1 MKDLIKKILREEV
14 NKRFI
19 RGTDAAK
26 SIIIKHM
33 EKIISNTTRV
43 TPPTEENYG
52 NYNEEWCKGD
62 KIIIEARYHFMDDG
76 DNRNIGPDYVED
88 VKFFAGDLYVDKEEI
103 DYLSKI
109 LQVRK
114 TFIFNVITEWYDEK
128 YTTKFGQEIGH
139 PEIEIDETHESD
151 DWRKCYQMVNTDN
164 ISREEM
170 INYLYKN
177 ALYRISELEGL
188 SDYDLKSRYRSVY
201 NIKSNDI

>member
-14 NKRFI
+14 SKRFI

-62 KIIIEARYHFMDDG
+62 KIIIEARYNFMDDS
-76 DNRNIGPDYVED
+76 DENYGPDYVED

-114 TFIFNVITEWYDEK
+114 TFIFNVITEWYDDK

-151 DWRKCYQMVNTDN
+151 AWRKCYQMVSTDN
-164 ISREEM
+164 LSREEM

-177 ALYRISELEGL
+177 ALYRISELEAL
-188 SDYDLKSRYRSVY
+188 SDYELKSRYRSVY
-201 NIKSNDI
+201 NIKSNDV

>member
-14 NKRFI
+14 SKRFI

-62 KIIIEARYHFMDDG
+62 KIIIEARYNFMDDG
-76 DNRNIGPDYVED
+76 DENYGPDYVED
-88 VKFFAGDLYVDKEEI
+88 VKFYAGDLFVDKEEI

-114 TFIFNVITEWYDEK
+114 TFIFNVITEWYDDK

-151 DWRKCYQMVNTDN
+151 DWRKCYQMVSTDN
-164 ISREEM
+164 LSREEM

-177 ALYRISELEGL
+177 ALYRISELEAL

-201 NIKSNDI
+201 NIKSNDV